1 MARVNLDISKSLDIT
16 CRRGDS
22 FSLTLTLK
30 DSSGNA
36 INLHGGN
43 EATFYMLVTKANPAV
58 VALATD
64 GLEESADRLAEIS
77 VSITDASDTT
87 SSDATGI
94 VKFEASAAD
103 MKAVDSGR
111 YKYDIQ
117 YVDTNAA
124 NNVDSANKATT
135 ILTGSF
141 VINSDA
147 SNV

>member
-1 MARVNLDISKSLDIT
+1 
-16 CRRGDS
+16 
-22 FSLTLTLK
+22 
-30 DSSGNA
+30 
-36 INLHGGN
+36 
-43 EATFYMLVTKANPAV
+43 MLVTKANPAV

-77 VSITDASDTT
+77 VSITDTSDTT